1 MWLVSFKLYDIT
13 CMKKTFIKYFV
24 WYSTLQ
30 HGFSSSLFYS
40 LETYPSIFCFFTI
53 IQIFSRHLEN
63 HGLYSWKD
71 WHDGKSRRTSQTTEA
86 ARTAKHLVPFAF
98 RHNGYHWLS
107 SKIFNFYYSVLLYI
121 SYAMQR
127 KIIYFGRKFHPNFSY
142 FFSRL
147 STSLKIFW
155 IFDF

>member
-1 MWLVSFKLYDIT
+1 
-13 CMKKTFIKYFV
+13 
-24 WYSTLQ
+24 
-30 HGFSSSLFYS
+30 
-40 LETYPSIFCFFTI
+40 
-53 IQIFSRHLEN
+53 
-63 HGLYSWKD
+63 
-71 WHDGKSRRTSQTTEA
+71 
-86 ARTAKHLVPFAF
+86 
-98 RHNGYHWLS
+98 
-107 SKIFNFYYSVLLYI
+107 LYI